1 MVYPAERLMVV
12 VPADAALEI
21 KAKVLNKNIGF
32 VRSGQTSEIKVES
45 FPFTKYDLIDGEVK
59 SISADAVDDEQL
71 GPVYPMRF
79 AMKTNRILVG
89 DKWEKLT
96 PGMSVTAEVKTG
108 KRRAIEFFLSPL
120 MCYRDEALRER

>member
-59 SISADAVDDEQL
+59 SISADAVDDGL
-71 GPVYPMRF
+71 GVDVCDDGAGGGGACAR
-79 AMKTNRILVG
+79 R
-89 DKWEKLT
+89 
-96 PGMSVTAEVKTG
+96 PGAH
-108 KRRAIEFFLSPL
+108 P
-120 MCYRDEALRER
+120 